1 MAEDMVHLN
10 GSELILGGQR
20 SGKSRRAET
29 LARAWLDAS
38 PEHRSVFI
46 ATGQAWD
53 NEMQTRIERH
63 QRDRAASLPQM
74 TTVETPLAVAEAV
87 RQHGAP
93 DTLVVIDC
101 LTLWLTNLLM
111 PLAPAQALS
120 EAEVLAAG
128 EALCVAIADAAGPVV
143 LVSNEVGLGVVPMG
157 REVRAY
163 VDALGRLNQQVAGV
177 CARVTLMAAGLP
189 LALKG
194 NA

>member
-1 MAEDMVHLN
+1 MADVT
-10 GSELILGGQR
+10 GSELVLGGQR
-20 SGKSRRAET
+20 SGKSRRAEA

-38 PEHRSVFI
+38 PGHRSVFV

-53 NEMQTRIERH
+53 SEMQARIARH
-63 QRDRAASLPQM
+63 QQDRALSLPQM
-74 TTVETPLAVAEAV
+74 TTVEAPRAVAEAV
-87 RQHGAP
+87 RQHSAP

-111 PLAPAQALS
+111 PLDPAQAMG
-120 EAEVLAAG
+120 EAEVSDAG
-128 EALCVAIADAAGPVV
+128 EALCRAIAQAPGPVV
-143 LVSNEVGLGVVPMG
+143 VVSNEVGLGVVPMG

>member
-1 MAEDMVHLN
+1 MADVT
-10 GSELILGGQR
+10 GSELVLGGQR
-20 SGKSRRAET
+20 SGKSRRAEA

-38 PEHRSVFI
+38 PGHRSVFV

-53 NEMQTRIERH
+53 SEMQARIARH
-63 QRDRAASLPQM
+63 QQDRALSLPQM
-74 TTVETPLAVAEAV
+74 TTVEAPRAVAEAV
-87 RQHGAP
+87 RQHSAP

-111 PLAPAQALS
+111 PLDPAQAMG
-120 EAEVLAAG
+120 EAEVSDAG
-128 EALCVAIADAAGPVV
+128 EALCLAIAQAPGPVV
-143 LVSNEVGLGVVPMG
+143 VVSNEVGLGVVPMG

>member
-1 MAEDMVHLN
+1 MADVT
-10 GSELILGGQR
+10 GSELVLGGQR
-20 SGKSRRAET
+20 SGKSRRAEA

-38 PEHRSVFI
+38 PGHRSVFV

-53 NEMQTRIERH
+53 SEMQARIARH
-63 QRDRAASLPQM
+63 QQDRALSLPQM
-74 TTVETPLAVAEAV
+74 TTVEAPRALAEAV
-87 RQHGAP
+87 RQHSAP

-111 PLAPAQALS
+111 PLDPAQAMG
-120 EAEVLAAG
+120 EAEVSDAG
-128 EALCVAIADAAGPVV
+128 EALCLAIAQGTGPVV
-143 LVSNEVGLGVVPMG
+143 VVSNEVGLGVVPMG
-157 REVRAY
+157 GEVRAY
-163 VDALGRLNQQVAGV
+163 VDGLGRLNQQVAGV